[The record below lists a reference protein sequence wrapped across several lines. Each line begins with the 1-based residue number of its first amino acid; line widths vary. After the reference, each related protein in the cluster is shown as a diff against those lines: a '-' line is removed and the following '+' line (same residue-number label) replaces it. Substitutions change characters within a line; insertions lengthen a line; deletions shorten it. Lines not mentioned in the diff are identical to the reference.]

1 MFTYAT
7 IMYSESEFDCDAGD
21 CGFVGKIF
29 EIYMKNVRWENCHMT
44 PVRRFIS
51 FVGLSANSQN

>member
-1 MFTYAT
+1 
-7 IMYSESEFDCDAGD
+7 MYSESEFDCDAGD